1 MSIKLSGKV
10 FFGTLLVTLRGK
22 MLEKYI
28 VRLSREERSILFQSL
43 KDEKASKE
51 KLNRARILLKA
62 DCGEE
67 GECWK
72 DTDIAEALY
81 VSVKTV
87 ERVRKSLVEEGFEN
101 TINRKLLPYGN
112 REKIIRGDEEAYL
125 IAITCNEP
133 PEGHVRWTL
142 SLLADR
148 MVECKYV
155 ESISRNTIGRA
166 LKKMNLNLGKIKNG
180 A

>member
-1 MSIKLSGKV
+1 M
-10 FFGTLLVTLRGK
+10 TQ
-22 MLEKYI
+22 KYI
-28 VRLSREERSILFQSL
+28 VRLSKDEREILFQLL
-43 KDEKASKE
+43 KEGSASKE
-51 KLNRARILLKA
+51 KQNRARILLKA

-67 GECWK
+67 GENWK
-72 DTDIAEALY
+72 DPQIAEAFY

-87 ERVRKSLVEEGFEN
+87 ERVRKSLVEEGFED

-112 REKIIRGDEEAYL
+112 REKIIKGEEEAYL
-125 IAITCNEP
+125 IALTCSEP
-133 PEGHVRWTL
+133 PEGQAKWTL

-155 ESISRNTIGRA
+155 ESVSTNTIGRA
-166 LKKMNLNLGKIKNG
+166 LKKMNLSLGKKKNG